1 MTATK
6 KPSEKN
12 PRTMRDALAAQVL
25 GDIDLLLDKADLAT
39 AKTTA
44 SVERL
49 EETIRRLEEA
59 GESYNQAVLAAN
71 MRSKKELM
79 AYLKTVTTATVS
91 ATADEQREVLRG
103 LLRELVS
110 DEISA
115 LKLTI
120 SGTAV
125 GHKVSSVALSVKMAV
140 MCMASGLIA
149 SAATVAVIRWIG

>member
-1 MTATK
+1 
-6 KPSEKN
+6 
-12 PRTMRDALAAQVL
+12 MRDALAAQVL

-39 AKTTA
+39 ANTTA

-49 EETIRRLEEA
+49 EETICRLEEA
-59 GESYNQAVLAAN
+59 SESYNQAVLAAN

-91 ATADEQREVLRG
+91 ATADEQREVMRG

-110 DEISA
+110 DEVTA
-115 LKLTI
+115 LKLAI

-125 GHKVSSVALSVKMAV
+125 GYKEPSVASTVRIGILCV
-140 MCMASGLIA
+140 ASGLIA
-149 SAATVAVIRWIG
+149 SAATAAVIYWIG

>member
-1 MTATK
+1 MTTNK

-79 AYLKTVTTATVS
+79 AYLKIVTTATVS